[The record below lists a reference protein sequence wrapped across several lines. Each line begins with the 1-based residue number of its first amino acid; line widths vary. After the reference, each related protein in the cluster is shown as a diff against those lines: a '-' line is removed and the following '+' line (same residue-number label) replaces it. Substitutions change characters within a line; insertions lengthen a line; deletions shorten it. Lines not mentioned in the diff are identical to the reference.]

1 MFDCVDSSLDKVG
14 SRQLATQR
22 CGGWTY
28 SCVCPGIPAG
38 PRLLGRLSLCV
49 VRRVSLVHTSALLA
63 VDHKATI
70 ARSMVDGRPNRAFL
84 LCCLLCVCGYLL
96 TAAAVA
102 ACALLP
108 HVLCAA

>member
-49 VRRVSLVHTSALLA
+49 VRRV
-63 VDHKATI
+63 
-70 ARSMVDGRPNRAFL
+70 
-84 LCCLLCVCGYLL
+84 
-96 TAAAVA
+96 
-102 ACALLP
+102 CA
-108 HVLCAA
+108 H